1 MQPNYY
7 NYPYMQQPMQSGMR
21 IDTVSSLED
30 AKKYPIQP
38 GVALYLV
45 DQKDPYIYLKTA
57 DNTGK
62 AQMRGF
68 ALQEVDLNKI
78 VDSRY
83 ITREDFDAF
92 KKELLSE
99 LRGGVN
105 NGESITSGQLQ

>member
-7 NYPYMQQPMQSGMR
+7 NYPYMQQQMQPSMR

-38 GVALYLV
+38 GVALYLI
-45 DQKDPYIYLKTA
+45 DQKDPYLYLKTA

-62 AQMRGF
+62 AQLRGF
-68 ALQEVDLNKI
+68 SLQEIDLNKL

-83 ITREDFDAF
+83 ITRDDFEAF
-92 KKELLSE
+92 KQDLLKE
-99 LRGGVN
+99 LRGGIN
-105 NGESITSGQLQ
+105 NGESVITEQQ